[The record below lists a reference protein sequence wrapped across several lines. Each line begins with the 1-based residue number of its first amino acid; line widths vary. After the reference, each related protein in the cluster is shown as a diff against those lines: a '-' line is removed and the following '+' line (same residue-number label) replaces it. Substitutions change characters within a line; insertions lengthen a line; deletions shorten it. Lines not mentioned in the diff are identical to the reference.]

1 MLGNRFALNNK
12 TCLITGGASGLG
24 FEIAKGFAESG
35 AEVILVDLNQESL
48 IQANKEFRE
57 RGYRCK
63 HFLADITDWEEV
75 QTILNEFDELDVLVN
90 SAGINIRKTVLDLE
104 PEEFERVINVN
115 LLGTFHC
122 CKAFGQKMLENK
134 RGSIINMASIHSHAT
149 MPKQSAY
156 ASTKGGVLQLT
167 KVLAL
172 EFAPHGVR
180 VNALSPGFHLTPLV
194 KEFTDDQ
201 AWYKSI
207 KAKIPMGKFAEAKE
221 IVGPA
226 VFLASDASSYVT
238 GTSLVSDG
246 GFLAQ

>member
-1 MLGNRFALNNK
+1 MVGNKFTLKNK

-24 FEIAKGFAESG
+24 FEIAKGFVESG
-35 AEVILVDLNQESL
+35 AEVILVDINQESL
-48 IQANKEFRE
+48 VRAKTEL
-57 RGYRCK
+57 GDAGHRCRT
-63 HFLADITDWEEV
+63 FLADITNWEEV
-75 QTILNEFDELDVLVN
+75 HSIKSELAHLDVLVN
-90 SAGINIRKTVLDLE
+90 SAGINIRKTISDLSS
-104 PEEFERVINVN
+104 EEFQRVVSVN

-122 CKAFGQKMLENK
+122 CKALGQMMTDKR

-172 EFAPHGVR
+172 EYAAFGVR

-194 KEFTDDQ
+194 KELTDDKS
-201 AWYKSI
+201 WYESI
-207 KAKIPMGKFAEAKE
+207 TAKIPMGRFAEAEE
-221 IVGPA
+221 IIGPA
-226 VFLASDASSYVT
+226 VFLASDASTYVT